1 MVLLPGAALALLLS
15 PGFAPGG
22 RSVNLTGWAA
32 SRLSSLA
39 PRRCV
44 RPAGTVNST
53 LKVSWATVIRS
64 ALWAACGRLPGASGV
79 ETASDGGDECLR
91 QLSSLVGGVSDSHM
105 LAVETLART
114 LRKSFWLR
122 NHLIQPPDTAEKVVS
137 AAPEACYA
145 SQRERRAARCAQ
157 SELRA
162 APSERSLLQQPSCC
176 SARAAAERAGPTARK
191 RTPTAR
197 QRTDVA

>member
-1 MVLLPGAALALLLS
+1 M
-15 PGFAPGG
+15 
-22 RSVNLTGWAA
+22 
-32 SRLSSLA
+32 
-39 PRRCV
+39 

-64 ALWAACGRLPGASGV
+64 ALLELAGDCRASGV
-79 ETASDGGDECLR
+79 ETASDGGDECLG
-91 QLSSLVGGVSDSHM
+91 QLSSRWWEEWDSDASVRDTSENDS
-105 LAVETLART
+105 ANR
-114 LRKSFWLR
+114 FWLR

-145 SQRERRAARCAQ
+145 SQRERRAA
-157 SELRA
+157 
-162 APSERSLLQQPSCC
+162 PSEQSLLQQPSCC
-176 SARAAAERAGPTARK
+176 SAPAAAERAGPTARK